1 MLPEWKLVSGETL
14 KIRKKKAT
22 FAIIF
27 ISIFIIIGIVTFS
40 YLRLKSSRESAAVSC
55 IEEDIKKGSVSG
67 KNREKLESYLS
78 EEGQDVSYYFIKGY
92 LDYQDAEYEMA
103 IENFKLAAK
112 SMTDTDDSF
121 LKIYTYIFWN
131 YALEEMGETE
141 DLIQNSKMALTYMV
155 QDKAY
160 KNDMFY
166 IGKSQHFY
174 LTMLRTLGRARSF

>member
-141 DLIQNSKMALTYMV
+141 DLIQNSKMALTYMA

-160 KNDMFY
+160 KNDMFLHR
-166 IGKSQHFY
+166 KSQHFY

>member
-78 EEGQDVSYYFIKGY
+78 ERRTRCVILLYKR
-92 LDYQDAEYEMA
+92 
-103 IENFKLAAK
+103 
-112 SMTDTDDSF
+112 
-121 LKIYTYIFWN
+121 IFR
-131 YALEEMGETE
+131 LP
-141 DLIQNSKMALTYMV
+141 
-155 QDKAY
+155 
-160 KNDMFY
+160 
-166 IGKSQHFY
+166 
-174 LTMLRTLGRARSF
+174 GRRI